1 MTQNEIQELR
11 DWSARKMGWNVHGDH
26 YCVPDSR
33 CCDPHIPDSICYVM
47 ATKETTSFGSAWH
60 PDTDLNQCFLLV
72 EKMREEGFY
81 LRLDDN
87 TDNHYIADFYDD
99 NGLFYRDS
107 KGSGFSDNPAL
118 AIIMAAKA
126 TEETNE

>member
-1 MTQNEIQELR
+1 MTPEEIQELR
-11 DWSARKMGWNVHGDH
+11 DWSARKMGWYLDPKTTLEPNYRNVANMFA
-26 YCVPDSR
+26 
-33 CCDPHIPDSICYVM
+33 IYV
-47 ATKETTSFGSAWH
+47 KDWH